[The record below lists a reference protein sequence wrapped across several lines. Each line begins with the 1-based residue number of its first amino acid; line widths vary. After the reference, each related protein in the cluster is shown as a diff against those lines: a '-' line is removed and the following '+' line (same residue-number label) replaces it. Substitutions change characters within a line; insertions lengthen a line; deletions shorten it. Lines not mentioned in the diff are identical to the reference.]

1 MPKHN
6 QVIPNVHLRKDYE
19 RFIKTWFDQPGKK
32 KSRKQKRATKA
43 VRNFPRP
50 VAGLLRPVIRCG
62 SIKYNAKQRIGR
74 GFSLRELKAA
84 HIPQP
89 LARSIGIAVDHRRTN
104 LSEPTLRQN
113 VQRLTQY
120 RSKLVIFPRKK
131 SHPKKMDAK
140 PEQLEKV
147 TQSKLKVL
155 SPIRKPKNKLCFHKI
170 SEAEKHSKG
179 AYFTLRQARSDARL
193 APRRRR
199 RALKKAE
206 AEKLKKK
213 D

>member
-1 MPKHN
+1 MKHN
-6 QVIPNVHLRKDYE
+6 QVVPNVHLHKDFE

-32 KSRKQKRATKA
+32 KSRKLKRAKKA

-50 VAGLLRPVIRCG
+50 VAGLLRPVIRC
-62 SIKYNAKQRIGR
+62 SSNKYNAKQRLGR

-84 HIPQP
+84 NIPQP

-104 LSEPTLRQN
+104 LSEPTLSQN

-120 RSKLVIFPRKK
+120 RSKLVVFPRKK

-140 PEQLEKV
+140 AVDLEKV
-147 TQSKLKVL
+147 SQNKLKVL
-155 SPIRKPKNKLCFHKI
+155 KPIRKQKNKLQFTKI
-170 SEAEKHSKG
+170 TDAERHSKG
-179 AYFTLRQARSDARL
+179 AFFTLRQARSDVRL
-193 APRRRR
+193 AGRRRR
-199 RALKKAE
+199 RAAKKAE